1 MATAGEQCLL
11 LIVKTLTEVL
21 VASRIDPTDGF
32 FHCLPRIYNLDG
44 EDFDLMTE
52 AEMEQRVRDVLY
64 SFCNLASIGIQ
75 LLPDV
80 MIVDGIFCK
89 HVVVTHLAQPRTTLT
104 TRMPSMT
111 PYVAFTAISML
122 APTLIDTVTGRLLFT
137 FEAIYRSVEQNFIMS
152 AAFRNIAAVIEPAVI
167 PPGIIPPVLP
177 AAAASHRMSRQLEP
191 VKPNAFYGLT
201 DSRTPKGFDFL
212 TYDQQNIDYVNSVAN
227 ATEEERYLFY
237 ASQYQATALA
247 YRQEFE
253 KLYVGV
259 DDRTVKNLSAFVRPQ
274 IVPATRAQ
282 DALNKLKAL
291 KMKSPPTFQNFHSYR
306 TEFETHR
313 RDATLEDDY
322 LARDLFLKGLTEPV
336 RKQVI
341 TSELCPPSID
351 TPTCIQHDGVTPF
364 LVADLVQLTEISVQ
378 RMNALFRA
386 NQKRPASE
394 DTVMRDNKG
403 GKRQKGGG
411 GKGGKGAQMHAVV
424 NNRPITPFPKHERG
438 TTVGKNGAF
447 RDGSPRTCNGC
458 NSPDHLFH
466 DCTRQ
471 RTSPQ
476 MQNLGK
482 HAVVLTKK
490 QAKMAFAALN
500 SMSADAAVGAGEPSS
515 ASGSAMAPT
524 TPSQRPSVVSG
535 NVLSQDA
542 SGQTASNAS
551 RLASLLSTLSS
562 SRDISNRRQ

>member
-1 MATAGEQCLL
+1 MEPTAKRNLFASLSMYTTTPTTPLGGLSISTATTTMLGKSPVTPTTGKELPTTASTTTMPPPGAPPGTPASATSSHMMATAGEQCLL

-21 VASRIDPTDGF
+21 VASRIDPTSGF

-111 PYVAFTAISML
+111 PYVAFTAIISML

-152 AAFRNIAAVIEPAVI
+152 AAFRNVAAVIEPVVI
-167 PPGIIPPVLP
+167 PPGMIPPVLP

-191 VKPNAFYGLT
+191 VKPNAFYGLA

-247 YRQEFE
+247 FRQEFE

-336 RKQVI
+336 
-341 TSELCPPSID
+341 E
-351 TPTCIQHDGVTPF
+351 
-364 LVADLVQLTEISVQ
+364 
-378 RMNALFRA
+378 
-386 NQKRPASE
+386 
-394 DTVMRDNKG
+394 
-403 GKRQKGGG
+403 
-411 GKGGKGAQMHAVV
+411 
-424 NNRPITPFPKHERG
+424 
-438 TTVGKNGAF
+438 
-447 RDGSPRTCNGC
+447 
-458 NSPDHLFH
+458 
-466 DCTRQ
+466 
-471 RTSPQ
+471 
-476 MQNLGK
+476 
-482 HAVVLTKK
+482 
-490 QAKMAFAALN
+490 
-500 SMSADAAVGAGEPSS
+500 
-515 ASGSAMAPT
+515 
-524 TPSQRPSVVSG
+524 
-535 NVLSQDA
+535 
-542 SGQTASNAS
+542 S
-551 RLASLLSTLSS
+551 R
-562 SRDISNRRQ
+562 